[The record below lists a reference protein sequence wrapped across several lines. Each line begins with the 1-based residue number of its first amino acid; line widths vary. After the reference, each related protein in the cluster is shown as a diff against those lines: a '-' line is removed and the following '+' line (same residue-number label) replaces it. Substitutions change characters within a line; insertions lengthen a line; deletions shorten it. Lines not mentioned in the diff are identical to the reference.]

1 MNLAPKQPAIVAQLA
16 KQMATYKP
24 VRNQTDCP
32 EPLHEPK
39 YGKKSLS
46 VRNGFLLTGTVGCC
60 LQYVEKGMSAA
71 ELSKYDCL
79 TTEVCQSAPFG
90 SWWGD
95 FFGPCC
101 RPKAN

>member
-32 EPLHEPK
+32 EPAPVLKH
-39 YGKKSLS
+39 GKKTLS
-46 VRNGFLLTGTVGCC
+46 VRNDFPADGKGLPT
-60 LQYVEKGMSAA
+60 QYVEKGMSAA
-71 ELSKYDCL
+71 ELSKYECL